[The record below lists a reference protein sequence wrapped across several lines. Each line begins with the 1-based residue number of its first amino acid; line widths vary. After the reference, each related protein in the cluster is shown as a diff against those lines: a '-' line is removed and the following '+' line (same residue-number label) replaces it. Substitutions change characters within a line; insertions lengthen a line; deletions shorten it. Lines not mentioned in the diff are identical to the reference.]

1 MQGLEEESVN
11 HTLHTLTKPLELDL
25 QSQTSEVDNGSCD
38 SDLTPEHV
46 GQTDAAGPGYG
57 PLEQCLTSGVKS
69 RRHAEDPRMSSEP
82 SDACEYVLVDLSED
96 VHSEN
101 LSDVK
106 IYHLQNHTAD

>member
-1 MQGLEEESVN
+1 MQGLEEDSVN
-11 HTLHTLTKPLELDL
+11 HTLHTLTKPVELDI
-25 QSQTSEVDNGSCD
+25 QSQTSEVDDGSCN
-38 SDLTPEHV
+38 SDLTPERV
-46 GQTDAAGPGYG
+46 GQTDAAGPGYD

-69 RRHAEDPRMSSEP
+69 RRHAEDPQMS

-106 IYHLQNHTAD
+106 NIPSSKSHC